1 MIKKIICFYSLFVL
15 LIFSSYS
22 QKFELG
28 LKGGPNFATQKIS
41 NLTSI
46 ESVTGYHLGGFLYL
60 KLPILFGIQ
69 LEGQYSTQ
77 GSEFQFN
84 QFLNKNSLNYI
95 NLPLLIRTDFGPL
108 NLHIGPQFG
117 VLLDAFQTINGIK
130 STIKN
135 QFVNR
140 DFSLIAGM
148 GLRLPYGFGL
158 TIRYVKGLSNITDL
172 NILNSN
178 TKNTMFQ
185 VSLKYSIIRNDRK
198 KEKTNE

>member
-28 LKGGPNFATQKIS
+28 LKGGPNFTTQKIS

-46 ESVTGYHLGGFLYL
+46 ESVTGYHLGGFLYF

-140 DFSLIAGM
+140 DF
-148 GLRLPYGFGL
+148 
-158 TIRYVKGLSNITDL
+158 RYVKGLSNITDL

-185 VSLKYSIIRNDRK
+185 VSLKYAIIRNDRK
-198 KEKTNE
+198 KEKTDE